1 MKKTIILGVCGGIAA
16 YKSVELASLLKQN
29 NYDVHVVMTDNAK
42 EFIQPLTFQAISGNP
57 VLDNDDLWK
66 NSTSNGMSHINLSRK
81 ADLIVIAPGTANFIA
96 KISSG
101 ICDDLLTNLCAA
113 RNCELVICPAMNSS
127 MYHNPPNLRNISQ
140 LKEDDVK
147 FIGPESGLQACGDS
161 GMGRLSEPEVISNSI
176 NKFFSLPK
184 LKNLKILISVGATL
198 EKIDD
203 ARAITNIS
211 SGKMGLAI
219 ANEAIHQGAK
229 VTLVKAITEENVRN
243 GINVI
248 DAISH
253 EDMERAILKEAKRND
268 IFISVA
274 AVSDYKSN
282 KVVEGK
288 IKKNKSFLSIELQ
301 KTSDILK
308 TTKAKY
314 PDLFCVG
321 FAAESK
327 NLIHYAKQKLIE
339 KNLDMI
345 IANEIKKTMSSDYAE
360 IIIMDQDNEKIMP
373 RMTKKLVAGNILN
386 EIYERFSNK

>member
-1 MKKTIILGVCGGIAA
+1 
-16 YKSVELASLLKQN
+16 
-29 NYDVHVVMTDNAK
+29 
-42 EFIQPLTFQAISGNP
+42 
-57 VLDNDDLWK
+57 
-66 NSTSNGMSHINLSRK
+66 
-81 ADLIVIAPGTANFIA
+81 
-96 KISSG
+96 
-101 ICDDLLTNLCAA
+101 
-113 RNCELVICPAMNSS
+113 
-127 MYHNPPNLRNISQ
+127 
-140 LKEDDVK
+140 
-147 FIGPESGLQACGDS
+147 
-161 GMGRLSEPEVISNSI
+161 
-176 NKFFSLPK
+176 
-184 LKNLKILISVGATL
+184 
-198 EKIDD
+198 
-203 ARAITNIS
+203 
-211 SGKMGLAI
+211 
-219 ANEAIHQGAK
+219 
-229 VTLVKAITEENVRN
+229 VRN